1 MRDPTEIFIRFES
14 AFYEFADRPVAHR
27 SKRAFSFLYG
37 LDRLVPRKCRVITV
51 LVFQQLA
58 VKRGCFL
65 HLRIVETHFPAEEV
79 FPTLRAD
86 YTE

>member
-1 MRDPTEIFIRFES
+1 MRNPAEIFVRFES
-14 AFYEFADRPVAHR
+14 ALYEFADRPIPHR
-27 SKRAFSFLYG
+27 CKRTLSFLDG
-37 LDRLVPRKCRVITV
+37 FDRLVPRKCRVIAV

-58 VKRGCFL
+58 VQRGRFL